1 MSGNKP
7 LGDFLRSRRH
17 RLDPVALG
25 LAGTRRRR
33 TPGLRREEV
42 ADRAGISSEWYVKL
56 EQGRQVSA
64 SAETV
69 AALARALV
77 LNEAE
82 TKHLQRLAA
91 RAPVRPFVRET
102 VPEIVGTIVRSLPEP
117 AYVTGLRWDVLA
129 WNDAADDLFGF
140 TAMDE
145 GERNILRYMMT
156 MSHAQTLFGSNWAG
170 EAERMVALFRATY
183 DQRAGDP
190 AFEELVSALNAASDA
205 FQGWWCSHRVTSSS
219 AGTKTLHTTDPSGT
233 TYVYASFQA
242 NDDPALKLAL
252 YTRRHAGQLKTVS

>member
-17 RLDPVALG
+17 RLDPVVLG
-25 LAGTRRRR
+25 LSATRRRR

-42 ADRAGISSEWYVKL
+42 ADRAGISCEWYVKL

-64 SAETV
+64 SAGTM
-69 AALARALV
+69 AGLARALG

-82 TKHLQRLAA
+82 KAHLHRLAA
-91 RAPVRPFVRET
+91 RSSTGTFSRET
-102 VPEIVGTIVRSLPEP
+102 VPEIVETIVRSLSEP

-129 WNDAADDLFGF
+129 WNAAADDLFGF
-140 TAMDE
+140 TSMGE
-145 GERNILRYMMT
+145 GERNILRYMLT
-156 MSHAQTLFGSNWAG
+156 TPAARNLFGGEWAQ

-190 AFEELVSALNAASDA
+190 AFEELVSALTAASGE
-205 FQGWWCSHRVTSSS
+205 FQSWWSTHHVASPS
-219 AGTKTLHTTDPSGT
+219 AGTKTLQTMGGTDAR
-233 TYVYASFQA
+233 YIYASFQA

-252 YTRRHAGQLKTVS
+252 YTRRR

>member
-1 MSGNKP
+1 MGGNKP

-17 RLDPVALG
+17 RLDPVVLG

-64 SAETV
+64 SAATM

-77 LNEAE
+77 LDATE
-82 TKHLQRLAA
+82 TAHLHKLATWSSA
-91 RAPVRPFVRET
+91 GAFARET
-102 VPEIVGTIVRSLPEP
+102 VPEIVATIVRSLPEP

-129 WNDAADDLFGF
+129 WNAAADELFGF
-140 TAMDE
+140 TSMSE
-145 GERNILRYMMT
+145 GERNILRYMLT
-156 MSHAQTLFGSNWAG
+156 TSHARALFGNDWAR

-190 AFEELVSALNAASDA
+190 AFEELVSALSAASDT
-205 FQGWWCSHRVTSSS
+205 FHGWWCSHRVTSSS
-219 AGTKTLHTTDPSGT
+219 AGSKTLHTTDRKEAM
-233 TYVYASFQA
+233 YLYASFQA

-252 YTRRHAGQLKTVS
+252 YTRRHAGRLGTPS